1 MSTATLIQP
10 LPTLPIL
17 DLDHPGAQDQDYRKR
32 RELITTAAVEF
43 HAQSTLTQ
51 SPSIPLIQYTK
62 EEHHVWQHVYKKLKP
77 LHDKHA
83 CSLYNQGR
91 TLLNLPTDHI
101 PQLANLSE
109 QLQQISN
116 FHLEPIHGL
125 VDARIFLAKLAH
137 NTMLC
142 TQYIRHPSKPEFTPE
157 PDIIHEVLGHV
168 PLFTNPQLN
177 HISQLIGRAAITATE
192 TQLTALTRLYWYT
205 IEYGL
210 INEHNEIKALGA
222 GLLGGLHDLQNAFSG
237 NAILKPFN
245 MQEIINTDFN
255 YSFEQPHFFVIP
267 SLDVLQKETEI
278 LIESF

>member
-1 MSTATLIQP
+1 MSSATLIQP
-10 LPTLPIL
+10 LHTLPIL
-17 DLDHPGAQDQDYRKR
+17 DLDHPGAHDQEYRKR
-32 RELITTAAVEF
+32 REIITNAALEF
-43 HAQSTLTQ
+43 HAQQ
-51 SPSIPLIQYTK
+51 SLSLPLVEYTT
-62 EEHHVWQHVYKKLKP
+62 EEHKVWQHVYKKLKH

-83 CSLYNQGR
+83 SSLYNQGR
-91 TLLNLPTDHI
+91 TLLNLPQNHI
-101 PQLANLSE
+101 PQLAHLSE
-109 QLQQISN
+109 QLQQLSN

-125 VDARIFLAKLAH
+125 VDARIFLSKLAN

-177 HISQLIGRAAITATE
+177 KISQLIGKAAISATKS
-192 TQLTALTRLYWYT
+192 QLLSLTRLYWYT

-210 INEHNEIKALGA
+210 IKEHNQIKALGA
-222 GLLGGLHDLQNAFSG
+222 GLLGGIHDLQNAFSG
-237 NAILKPFN
+237 HAIHKPFN

-267 SLDVLQKETEI
+267 SLDNLQTETEQ
-278 LIESF
+278 LIKSF